1 MKRKPTEW
9 EETFTADTS
18 DKALI
23 SRIYK
28 LLINQR
34 RKKTNDPINRWSKD
48 LNRDFTSEELEM
60 ADKYLNK
67 CATSLKIKEMQIK
80 TTLRVYRHTTLNVP
94 DLNCS
99 RKLSRVG
106 PG

>member
-23 SRIYK
+23 SRIHK

-34 RKKTNDPINRWSKD
+34 RKKVNDPINRWSKD
-48 LNRDFTSEELEM
+48 LNIDFISEESI
-60 ADKYLNK
+60 
-67 CATSLKIKEMQIK
+67 SLKIKEMQIK
-80 TTLRVYRHTTLNVP
+80 ITLRVYGHTTLNVP

-99 RKLSRVG
+99 RKLSRVR